1 MCRPFGIKVAYL
13 PPYSPDLNPIE
24 EAFAQ
29 LKAWIRKYRKLA
41 ETMEMD
47 DFIHLRLSSLTHNA
61 AGHFVRSRLPM
72 QQDSDEMRLIRGDIK
87 VY

>member
-1 MCRPFGIKVAYL
+1 MYRPFGIKVAYL

-29 LKAWIRKYRKLA
+29 LKAWCRKHRKLA

-47 DFIHLRLSSLTHNA
+47 DFIRLGLNSLTNNA
-61 AGHFVRSRLPM
+61 AGHFIRSRVQMPEE
-72 QQDSDEMRLIRGDIK
+72 DDDEDYGIN
-87 VY
+87 